1 MEGPPAPPW
10 LALRILAAHFGVGRS
25 VWTRKPILV
34 EVLAYAPVTFFHC
47 LHCEFVWQQAG
58 ASQAP
63 KREQWAASL
72 PDDLKEQY
80 QQLSEWIRQ
89 TAAAHPCELRFK
101 IVDAASI
108 EGWYKS
114 LRYGVRQYPAII
126 VDRREKSVGSD
137 FSRATQLIESC
148 LASASQ

>member
-1 MEGPPAPPW
+1 M
-10 LALRILAAHFGVGRS
+10 RNQ
-25 VWTRKPILV
+25 KPILV

-47 LHCEFVWQQAG
+47 LHCEFVWQQVG

-63 KREQWAASL
+63 KREQLAASL

-80 QQLSEWIRQ
+80 QRLSEWIRQ
-89 TAAAHPCELRFK
+89 TAAAHPSELRFK
-101 IVDAASI
+101 VVDAASI

-114 LRYGVRQYPAII
+114 LRYSVRQYPAII

-137 FSRATQLIESC
+137 FSRATKLIESR
-148 LASASQ
+148 LASAG